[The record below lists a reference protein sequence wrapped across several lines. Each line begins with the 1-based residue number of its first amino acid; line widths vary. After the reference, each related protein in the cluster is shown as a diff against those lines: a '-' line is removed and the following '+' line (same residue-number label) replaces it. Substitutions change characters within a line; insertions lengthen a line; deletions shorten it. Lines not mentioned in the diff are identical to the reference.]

1 MLEAFRAGE
10 NRRQALCAG
19 RLHGRAGAHDYPGGE
34 EAGHHHK
41 LCVKGASGPDVGDRE
56 APGVIAHTAAF
67 TYAQVEDILE
77 IAREKGEDPFIFL
90 LDNIED
96 PHNLGAIIR
105 TANLAGAHGVIIP
118 KRRAAGLTAVA
129 ARASAGAVAY
139 TPVAKVTNLNKT
151 MEVLKTQGDVVCL
164 RGHGRDA
171 DV

>member
-77 IAREKGEDPFIFL
+77 IAQEKGEDPFVFL

-96 PHNLGAIIR
+96 PHNPGSDHTDSQPGGSPWRHHPETPGGRSDGRGSQSVSRSGGLY
-105 TANLAGAHGVIIP
+105 AGGEGYQSQQDYGGIKDA
-118 KRRAAGLTAVA
+118 
-129 ARASAGAVAY
+129 
-139 TPVAKVTNLNKT
+139 
-151 MEVLKTQGDVVCL
+151 GDVVL
-164 RGHGRDA
+164 SARTWTGR
-171 DV
+171 